1 MRRDE
6 RGGVKVAE
14 MVVVGH
20 GCCYSGRDLVR
31 LVEMWLGFL
40 VLF

>member
-1 MRRDE
+1 MRE
-6 RGGVKVAE
+6 REKEVKVAE

-20 GCCYSGRDLVR
+20 GCCYGGRDLVR